1 MNYDTSY
8 NPDKSQNNYAE
19 LKQSHAKKEY
29 MSCDS
34 FYINLDNAN

>member
-8 NPDKSQNNYAE
+8 NPEKSQNNYAE

-29 MSCDS
+29 MPCDS